1 MKMEHSRL
9 NKNTAHILLFL
20 FVIIF
25 ACCNKDDMHNKGF
38 TLKEIKINNARIDSV
53 TKDFIDRQLSYK
65 YDSADNALLLDI
77 LIYPNFQSTNT
88 SCLHAANK
96 KVISYDN
103 RTLFIAFS
111 KQNKH
116 RISGHHIFRP
126 LYKSIIGYYTY
137 KNTNIIILTN
147 INDKQ
152 VFKFLLNN
160 TFSYTKR
167 RKMFEYIKYPKEQSD
182 IIIYDPLFLCYKMVD
197 GYITDSILTTNMEY
211 SWNIN
216 PVYNDTCTTNHNKK

>member
-1 MKMEHSRL
+1 M
-9 NKNTAHILLFL
+9 FL

-25 ACCNKDDMHNKGF
+25 ACCTKDDMHNKGF

-53 TKDFIDRQLSYK
+53 TKDFIDRLLSYK

-77 LIYPNFQSTNT
+77 LIYPDFQSTNT

-116 RISGHHIFRP
+116 RI
-126 LYKSIIGYYTY
+126 
-137 KNTNIIILTN
+137 
-147 INDKQ
+147 
-152 VFKFLLNN
+152 
-160 TFSYTKR
+160 
-167 RKMFEYIKYPKEQSD
+167 
-182 IIIYDPLFLCYKMVD
+182 
-197 GYITDSILTTNMEY
+197 
-211 SWNIN
+211 
-216 PVYNDTCTTNHNKK
+216 